1 MLGVNYLPK
10 KLNTRIGKTMNR
22 RPRVY
27 VAGPYSADNVLG
39 VLRNIGH
46 GEDWCSFL
54 FCEGFAPFCPWH
66 DKSYAMNESNG
77 RPTIQ
82 DFKDLSFSWLEVSE
96 AVFLIDGWE
105 KSEGVKAEIAF
116 AKEHG
121 IPVFSDYDEL
131 LEWKESVLNEA

>member
-1 MLGVNYLPK
+1 
-10 KLNTRIGKTMNR
+10 MNN

-39 VLRNIGH
+39 VLRNIGY

-66 DKSYAMNESNG
+66 DKSYAMNAANG
-77 RPTIQ
+77 RPTVQ
-82 DFKDLSFSWLEVSE
+82 DFKDLSFAWLEVSE

-116 AKEHG
+116 AEAHG
-121 IPVFSDYDEL
+121 IPVFSDYDKL
-131 LEWKESVLNEA
+131 LEWKESVLKASENEA